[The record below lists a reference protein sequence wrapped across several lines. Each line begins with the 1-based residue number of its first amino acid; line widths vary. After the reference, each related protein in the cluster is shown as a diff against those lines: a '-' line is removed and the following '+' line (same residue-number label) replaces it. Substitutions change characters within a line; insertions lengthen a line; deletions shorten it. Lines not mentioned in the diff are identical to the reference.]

1 MLGPRVVLAQVG
13 QRHAPACPGVSQ
25 RRARSASG
33 PWTARATVRRASDR
47 SKILFYYSLRTQ
59 RGLRK
64 TREKHF
70 MDRLVLSKHVHT
82 RFISCSRGV
91 DRLHVPRS
99 RFRIAKKVSWD
110 VHGQQVNPDALP
122 DSRFFRKNR
131 NILVL
136 KSATCKFSNETN
148 RNDLTKLDFFS
159 IELP

>member
-1 MLGPRVVLAQVG
+1 MLGPRVVPGVKG
-13 QRHAPACPGVSQ
+13 TPRRAPACP
-25 RRARSASG
+25 SG
-33 PWTARATVRRASDR
+33 ARAVPVGRGRRVRRCDVR
-47 SKILFYYSLRTQ
+47 VTVSKILFYYSLRTQ

-64 TREKHF
+64 PREKHF

-82 RFISCSRGV
+82 HFISCSRGV

-148 RNDLTKLDFFS
+148 RNDLTKLDFF
-159 IELP
+159 PN